1 MTGQLQRKIDTAVK
15 FLQTYAKGCN
25 GSTIELAYSGG
36 KDSDVILA
44 LARMA
49 GIDFVP
55 IYKCTTIDPPGTI
68 KHVMD
73 NGVQIVRPKKT
84 FFQLIEKRGFPMFN
98 RRFCCD
104 VLKEYKIYDHCIL
117 GIRAYES
124 EKRKKRYT
132 EPTECRKYS
141 KTESVE
147 QVYPILFWTNN
158 DIAEFI
164 THYKIQL
171 APHYYRTDGSI
182 DFSRRLG
189 CMGCPLKSDN
199 GKADFIAR
207 PKLVRA
213 WLRAGK
219 QFLDT
224 HPNSQS
230 EWDSVYELFAF
241 CVFFVRS
248 NSEFPKNGSGV
259 LFQTDWKAE
268 LENYFKID
276 LTL

>member
-1 MTGQLQRKIDTAVK
+1 MTEQLKQKIDTAVK
-15 FLQTYAKGCN
+15 FLQAYAKGCN

-49 GIDFVP
+49 GIDVVP

-84 FFQLIEKRGFPMFN
+84 FFQLIEQKGFPMFN

-104 VLKEYKIYDHCIL
+104 VLKEYKIHDHCIL
-117 GIRAYES
+117 GIRAAES
-124 EKRKKRYT
+124 KKRKTRYT
-132 EPTECRKYS
+132 EPTLCRVFS
-141 KTESVE
+141 KTQRVE
-147 QVYPILFWTNN
+147 QILPILFWT
-158 DIAEFI
+158 DVDVAEFI
-164 THYKIQL
+164 THYNIKL
-171 APHYYRTDGSI
+171 APHYYSSDGSI

-199 GKADFIAR
+199 GKADFIAH

-219 QFLDT
+219 KFLDT
-224 HPNSQS
+224 HPNAQSQ
-230 EWDSVYELFAF
+230 WKSVYELFAF
-241 CVFFVRS
+241 CVFFVRKDAV
-248 NSEFPKNGSGV
+248 FPKNGNCV
-259 LFQTDWKAE
+259 LFQTNWKKA
-268 LENYFKID
+268 LETYFGID